1 MAKLFSMGRG
11 LSELQKYILMAA
23 ATVETDG
30 EYRIKGRLYNA
41 DIFSGYYGWQSG
53 HYDYKGN
60 FYPRPIRPSSPNFHP
75 GKLID
80 RKKYNTAQVVVRKA
94 CDRLET
100 RGLVVG
106 IVGRAWAGIEITDEG
121 RKVAADLLANPAL
134 SCGPN

>member
-1 MAKLFSMGRG
+1 
-11 LSELQKYILMAA
+11 
-23 ATVETDG
+23 
-30 EYRIKGRLYNA
+30 
-41 DIFSGYYGWQSG
+41 
-53 HYDYKGN
+53 
-60 FYPRPIRPSSPNFHP
+60 
-75 GKLID
+75 LID

>member
-1 MAKLFSMGRG
+1 
-11 LSELQKYILMAA
+11 MAA
-23 ATVETDG
+23 VTVETDG

-53 HYDYKGN
+53 YYSYEGN

-121 RKVAADLLANPAL
+121 RKVAAGLLAKSSAH
-134 SCGPN
+134 GRPN